1 MRPLDLQS
9 EKYGATGNVP
19 AVGLQNQLGRPRLDR
34 LSLLVRESAQNSWD
48 ARLSDDMTV
57 RFGISGWI
65 LNKEQYEFLRNTVF
79 KDIPRRL
86 PLKELLQNEQAPF
99 SVLAV
104 YDRNTKGMGG
114 PTRAN
119 EISPDGV
126 MDFVNFLRNI
136 GEPPERQ
143 FGGGTYGYGRAAFY
157 LNSQASTICVHTH
170 CIYHGKRER
179 RFMAAAM
186 GERFELG
193 SGPVAGRYT
202 GRHWWGKR
210 SLAGSFWFGS
220 LTKEGIVD
228 PIMADDADG
237 LARALGMPPFK
248 ANELGT
254 TILIL
259 QPDFG
264 DKTPEEALKHMAR
277 GILLNCWPKMLKG
290 ENGEPYMSFYLE
302 WNGNQIE
309 IPAPENTPPFQGF
322 VEAMTN
328 LKARLSG
335 HQPPYYG
342 TVDQVICYRPMKNLG
357 HISLCQIPLLEQA
370 SSSADIYDEEWPRG
384 ESCHHVALM
393 RKPEL
398 VVRYLQGPVLP
409 SNAIQYAGVFL
420 TDQGV
425 DKAFADSEPPSH
437 DNWIPDSLESSQDRT
452 FVRVALRNIREILI
466 KYTAPPESEYY
477 GVYDIPLG
485 IFSEQLAGLIPGEEG
500 PGGGI
505 QPAPRGGSTTGGGG
519 VTKAAHIKYLDE
531 GTLNTVDGRAA
542 VTISFEIEPADES
555 VATQVC
561 LEAGVAVLD
570 GTSIESEPPQGAELP
585 SVLSWIGPDGK
596 VIRDTQQILANPS
609 ETGPWSVTVSV
620 PRDTAININLRAIP
634 VFEK

>member
-9 EKYGATGNVP
+9 EKYGATGNIP

-34 LSLLVRESAQNSWD
+34 LSLLIRESAQNSWD
-48 ARLSDDMTV
+48 ARLSDNMTV
-57 RFGISGWI
+57 RYGISGWT
-65 LNKEQYEFLRNTVF
+65 LNNEQNEFLRNTVF
-79 KDIPRRL
+79 KDIPRGL
-86 PLKELLQNEQAPF
+86 TLKELLNNDQTPF
-99 SVLAV
+99 NVLAV

-119 EISPDGV
+119 EISHDGV

-136 GEPPERQ
+136 GEPPIRQ

-170 CIYHGKRER
+170 CIYHGKGEK

-186 GERFELG
+186 GERFEMG
-193 SGPVAGRYT
+193 SGPLAGRYT

-228 PIMADDADG
+228 PITGDDADG

-259 QPDFG
+259 QPDFS
-264 DKTPEEALKHMAR
+264 DRAPEEALNQMAKS
-277 GILLNCWPKMLKG
+277 ILLNCWPKMLDREK
-290 ENGEPYMSFYLE
+290 GEPYMSFCLE
-302 WNGNQIE
+302 WDGNQIE
-309 IPAPENTPPFQGF
+309 IPEPENTPPFKGF

-335 HQPPYYG
+335 DQLPYYG
-342 TVDQVICYRPMKNLG
+342 TVDQVRCYRPTKDLG
-357 HISLCQIPLLEQA
+357 HISLCQIPVSEQA
-370 SSSADIYDEEWPRG
+370 SSADIYDDEWPRA

-420 TDQGV
+420 TDEDV
-425 DKAFADSEPPSH
+425 DSTFADSEPPSH

-452 FVRVALRNIREILI
+452 FVRVALRNIKEILR

-477 GVYDIPLG
+477 GEYDIPLG
-485 IFSEQLAGLIPGEEG
+485 VFSEQLAGLIPGEEG

-505 QPAPRGGSTTGGGG
+505 QPAPRGGSTTGRGGG
-519 VTKAAHIKYLDE
+519 TKAAHIKYLDE
-531 GTLNTVDGRAA
+531 GILHTVDGRTA
-542 VTISFEIEPADES
+542 VTISFEVEPADES
-555 VATQVC
+555 IATEVY
-561 LEAGVAVLD
+561 LEVGVAVLD
-570 GTSIESEPPQGAELP
+570 GTSIESEPPRGAESP
-585 SVLSWIGPDGK
+585 SALSWKGPDGK
-596 VIRDTQQILANPS
+596 QIRDTQQILASPS
-609 ETGPWSVTVSV
+609 QTGPWSVTVSV
-620 PRDTAININLRAIP
+620 PRDTAIDINLRAIP
-634 VFEK
+634 VFEQ